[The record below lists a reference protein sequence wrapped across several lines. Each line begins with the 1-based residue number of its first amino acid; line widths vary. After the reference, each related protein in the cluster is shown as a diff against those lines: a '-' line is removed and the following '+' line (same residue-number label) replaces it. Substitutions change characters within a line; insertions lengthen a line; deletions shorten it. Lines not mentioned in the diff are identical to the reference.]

1 MTSTTSPKVGVV
13 ILNYNT
19 SHLLRQFIPLTL
31 LRSGKHDIIVADN
44 ASTDN
49 SVEVMQQLFP
59 QVRLICMD
67 KNHGFAGGYN
77 KALPQLDY
85 DYFILL
91 NSDVE
96 VTEGWIDP
104 MLTFM
109 ENHPECAA
117 CQPKIN
123 AWRDKDFFEYAGAS
137 GGYIDFAGYPFCRGR
152 IFGTLEKD
160 EGQYNTPTRVFW
172 GSGACLMI
180 RRDIFVDAGGF
191 DEHFFA
197 HMEEIDL
204 CWRLNNRGWQIYCIP
219 DSTVYH
225 IGGGTLDVSNPRK
238 TFLNFRNNFAMLYK
252 NRSRVK
258 FLCLLPLKLVLDWA
272 AAALFLFQGK
282 AADAKAILQ
291 AHIAVRQM
299 IGRRE
304 VRRDEKAGKPVEKNL
319 KLVLYSRLLVLDYYL
334 LGKRKF
340 SQLGRF

>member
-1 MTSTTSPKVGVV
+1 M
-13 ILNYNT
+13 
-19 SHLLRQFIPLTL
+19 PLTL
-31 LRSGKHDIIVADN
+31 SRSGNYDIIVADN
-44 ASTDN
+44 ASTDD
-49 SVEVMQQLFP
+49 SVEVMRQLFP
-59 QVRLICMD
+59 QVKVIVFTE
-67 KNHGFAGGYN
+67 NHGFAGGYN
-77 KALPQLDY
+77 KALQTLHH

-104 MLTFM
+104 LLTFM

-123 AWRDKDFFEYAGAS
+123 AWRDKNFFEYAGAS

-160 EGQYNTPTRVFW
+160 EGQYNTPTKVFW

-180 RRDIFVDAGGF
+180 RRNVFVDAGGF

-204 CWRLNNRGWQIYCIP
+204 CWRLNNRGWQIYCVP
-219 DSTVYH
+219 ESKVYH
-225 IGGGTLDVSNPRK
+225 IGGGTLHVSNPRK

-258 FLCLLPLKLVLDWA
+258 FLCLLPLKLALDWVA
-272 AAALFLFQGK
+272 ALLFLFQGK
-282 AADAKAILQ
+282 YADAHAVLKA
-291 AHIAVRQM
+291 HGAVRQM
-299 IGRRE
+299 INRRE
-304 VRRDEKAGKPVEKNL
+304 VRRDEKAGNAVKSNLKPVI
-319 KLVLYSRLLVLDYYL
+319 YRRLLVLDYYL

-340 SQLGRF
+340 SQLSRF

>member
-1 MTSTTSPKVGVV
+1 M
-13 ILNYNT
+13 
-19 SHLLRQFIPLTL
+19 PLTL
-31 LRSGKHDIIVADN
+31 SRSGNYDIIVADN
-44 ASTDN
+44 ASTDD
-49 SVEVMQQLFP
+49 SVEVMRQLFP
-59 QVRLICMD
+59 QVKVIVFTE
-67 KNHGFAGGYN
+67 NHGFAGGYN
-77 KALPQLDY
+77 KALQTLHH

-104 MLTFM
+104 LLTFM

-123 AWRDKDFFEYAGAS
+123 AWRDKIFFEYAGAS

-160 EGQYNTPTRVFW
+160 EGQYNTPTKVFW

-180 RRDIFVDAGGF
+180 RRNVFVDAGGF

-204 CWRLNNRGWQIYCIP
+204 CWRLNNRGWQIYCVP
-219 DSTVYH
+219 ESKVYH
-225 IGGGTLDVSNPRK
+225 IGGGTLHVSNPRK

-258 FLCLLPLKLVLDWA
+258 FLCLLPLKLALDWVA
-272 AAALFLFQGK
+272 ALLFLFQGK
-282 AADAKAILQ
+282 YADAHAVLKA
-291 AHIAVRQM
+291 HGAVRQM
-299 IGRRE
+299 INRRE
-304 VRRDEKAGKPVEKNL
+304 VRRDEKAGNAVKSNLKPVI
-319 KLVLYSRLLVLDYYL
+319 YRRLLVLDYYL

-340 SQLGRF
+340 SQLSRF